1 MRRRG
6 SLIELIWNMI
16 QRGERRIIRVM
27 VLASVLLLV
36 MQLSAVRDPLEFYV
50 SVASKVEA
58 PPLELPALANADLQ
72 QSAKTWVITL
82 KATPAAPIRV
92 VQNGTVIANLAKG
105 EQQIAIQS
113 GQIQLDGIGINQTV
127 KVQVIKKDIQLLEP
141 RQNQV
146 FIIQGNIQN
155 MIIKQ

>member
-6 SLIELIWNMI
+6 SLIELLWNMI

-72 QSAKTWVITL
+72 QSAKTWMITL

-127 KVQVIKKDIQLLEP
+127 KVQVIKKDNQLLEP
-141 RQNQV
+141 RQNQI

-155 MIIKQ
+155 MIIK

>member
-6 SLIELIWNMI
+6 SLIELLWNMI

-58 PPLELPALANADLQ
+58 PPLELPALAPADPQ
-72 QSAKTWVITL
+72 QSAKTWMITL

-127 KVQVIKKDIQLLEP
+127 KVQVIKRDNQLLEP
-141 RQNQV
+141 RQNQI

-155 MIIKQ
+155 MVIKQ